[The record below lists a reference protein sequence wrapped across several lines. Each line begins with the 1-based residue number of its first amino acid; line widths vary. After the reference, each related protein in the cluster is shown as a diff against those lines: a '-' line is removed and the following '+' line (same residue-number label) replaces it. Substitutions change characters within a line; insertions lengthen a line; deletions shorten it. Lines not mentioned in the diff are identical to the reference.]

1 MHVTPL
7 STDRNK
13 QANTSLSHLEES
25 ESRNELEIGSE
36 SADEVQTIEEGM
48 NSDKMIIKGMN

>member
-13 QANTSLSHLEES
+13 QANTSLSHLEDSES
-25 ESRNELEIGSE
+25 ES
-36 SADEVQTIEEGM
+36 AYEVQTIEEGM
-48 NSDKMIIKGMN
+48 NPDKMIIKGMN